1 MENQPKK
8 KYTKMEKLPMKKLAH
23 SKAKHLVTH
32 PEKKFNC
39 NHCNYSSNYKHNLS
53 RHTEFKHP
61 VKHTK
66 KTLLKTKSY
75 IDIKSI
81 KCWCKPMFYT
91 FQDTIKKRKPNKN
104 SSTTNGDMNSIKCV
118 CKHMFYTNQ
127 NSLKAAKPS
136 KKSTSKHE
144 DKQ

>member
-8 KYTKMEKLPMKKLAH
+8 KYTKMEKHPMKKLAH
-23 SKAKHLVTH
+23 SKAKHSVTH

-39 NHCNYSSNYKHNLS
+39 NHCNFSSNYKHNLS

-91 FQDTIKKRKPNKN
+91 FQDTIKKRKPY
-104 SSTTNGDMNSIKCV
+104 SRRTNGDMNSIKCS
-118 CKHMFYTNQ
+118 CKPMFYTIQ

-136 KKSTSKHE
+136 KKSNSKHE